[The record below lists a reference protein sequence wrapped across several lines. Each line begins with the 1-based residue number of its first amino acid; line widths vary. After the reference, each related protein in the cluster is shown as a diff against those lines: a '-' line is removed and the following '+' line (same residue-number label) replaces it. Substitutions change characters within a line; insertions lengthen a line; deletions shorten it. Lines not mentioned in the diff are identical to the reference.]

1 MNNYTIN
8 QEINTSGAI
17 AIIIGAGLFL
27 GFLGS
32 SGPLLG
38 DGLNSNNDIAS
49 LVRSPV
55 KIEESSKTSGQYTNQ
70 FSGEFENLDLSFEDK
85 LASFYAQLLAQ
96 QEPLGKK
103 FEQVLYDNL
112 WDLLVRT

>member
-1 MNNYTIN
+1 MDDYIIE
-8 QEINTSGAI
+8 QEINTSVAT
-17 AIIIGAGLFL
+17 AIIVGASI
-27 GFLGS
+27 FLGS
-32 SGPLLG
+32 FGTLFG
-38 DGLNSNNDIAS
+38 GGQNSKDEISS

-55 KIEESSKTSGQYTNQ
+55 KIEESSKTYGQYTNE
-70 FSGEFENLDLSFEDK
+70 FTEEFENLGLSFEDE